1 MATLLYRL
9 GHFSFRHA
17 WPVIIAWVLILG
29 AIVGGAVALGG
40 KTSESFVI
48 PGTESQQTID
58 KLNALFPQVSGAAAQ
73 VVYVAPAGTNI
84 NDPANKLAI
93 TDMATAI
100 EKVPQIAA
108 VVPPFSQYAAN
119 AISTDGSTAYTQVQ
133 FTGPTTSIAKAS
145 IEDLLA
151 TKSIATADGMRV
163 EFGGDI
169 FANNTPA
176 LTATEGLGVVFAAVV
191 LIITFGSLLAA
202 GLPLLSALIGVGI
215 SIGGIT
221 AVASFATVSSTA
233 PLLAVM
239 IGLAVGIDYALF
251 ILSRHRNQLAAG
263 MEPEKSAAQS
273 VATAGGAVVFA
284 GITVIIALLGL
295 LVVGIPFLS
304 TMGIASAFA
313 VLVAVSIAITLLPA
327 IMGLARRRLAPKAG
341 SRAERR
347 ALAAMSHEDKAS
359 RSMGA
364 RWVGVVMRAPVVFI
378 IAVVGLLGVAAIP
391 AFSLDLNLPTSGQ
404 QAADTTNR
412 QAYDLLA
419 AGFGPGYN
427 GPLVVAADITQTTNI
442 MGDLKSI
449 AAELRT
455 VPGVSFVS
463 EGLPDATVDTA
474 IFRVIPDYA
483 PDSPETKVVVQELRD
498 LNQSMVAK
506 FGTPITVTGQTA
518 AAIDISN
525 LLTGALVPFGT
536 LVVGLSIILL
546 AMVFRSV
553 AVPLKAALGFLLS
566 VGASFGVVVVV
577 FQWGWFGDLLNVPT
591 TGPVISFLPILLMA
605 ILFGLA
611 MDYEVFLVSGMREEY
626 VKTGDAKRS
635 VRVGFQHGA
644 RVVTAAALIMFFVF
658 FAFVPEGTGAIK
670 QIGLALAVG
679 VFIDAFLVRMTLV
692 PAIMTLLGEKAWALP
707 RWLDRI
713 LPNVDIEGEGLRDHL
728 VASEWA
734 GSRASDAIT
743 AQDAR
748 VSGVPTPLT
757 FGIEAGSVAIIV
769 GDTAPRR
776 LFAATVAGRIA
787 PDAGL
792 LQVYGFS
799 LPSEAGAVARSV
811 TLVDLSL
818 PRLDAAT
825 TLGEAIAE
833 RLSLARPWYRPR
845 ITRRAVSDVI
855 DGLAVQVRRF
865 GEREPLTS
873 TTPLGAL
880 SPVAAALTLVAL
892 GAADG
897 SPIVILDPGS
907 APAALETLALAEA
920 AAALFP
926 ADCTVLVG
934 VPDVSLLGYF
944 EAPAFIGGR
953 PALILDLFSGHIRG
967 QAVTSAA
974 GSSASASSAA
984 SRSAFSSDSESR
996 TESIDS
1002 EGVTR

>member
-9 GHFSFRHA
+9 GHFSFKHA
-17 WPVIIAWVLILG
+17 WPIIIAWVLILG

-58 KLNALFPQVSGAAAQ
+58 KLSALFPQVAGAAAQ
-73 VVYVAPAGTNI
+73 VVYVAPDGTSI
-84 NDPANKLAI
+84 NDAANKKAI
-93 TDMATAI
+93 EDMAAAI
-100 EKVPQIAA
+100 EKVPQVAA

-119 AISTDGSTAYTQVQ
+119 AISTDGTTAYTQVQ
-133 FTGPTTSIAKAS
+133 FTGPTTSIAKTS
-145 IEDLLA
+145 IADLMA
-151 TKSIATADGMRV
+151 TKSIAQADGMRV

-169 FANNTPA
+169 FQNNTP
-176 LTATEGLGVVFAAVV
+176 TITPTEGLGVVFAAVV

-251 ILSRHRNQLAAG
+251 ILSRHRNQLAQG
-263 MEPEKSAAQS
+263 IEPKESAAQA
-273 VATAGGAVVFA
+273 VATAGAAVVFA

-304 TMGIASAFA
+304 TMGVASAFA
-313 VLVAVSIAITLLPA
+313 VFVAVSIAVTLLPA
-327 IMGLARRRLAPKAG
+327 IMGIAGKRLAPKAG

-347 ALAAMSHEDKAS
+347 SLAAMSHEDKAS

-364 RWVGVVMRAPVVFI
+364 RWVGIVMKAPVVFI
-378 IAVVGLLGVAAIP
+378 IAVIGLLGVAAIP

-412 QAYDLLA
+412 QAYDILA
-419 AGFGPGYN
+419 KGFGPGYN

-463 EGLPDATVDTA
+463 EGLPDSTVDTA
-474 IFRVIPDYA
+474 IFRVIPDSA
-483 PDSPETKVVVQELRD
+483 PDSPQTKVIVQELRD
-498 LNQSMVAK
+498 LSPTLQAK

-536 LVVGLSIILL
+536 LVVGFSIILL
-546 AMVFRSV
+546 AMVFRSI

-566 VGASFGVVVVV
+566 VGASFGVAVAV
-577 FQWGWFGDLLNVPT
+577 FQWGWLGDVLNVPT
-591 TGPVISFLPILLMA
+591 TGPIISFLPILLMA

-670 QIGLALAVG
+670 QIALALAVG

-692 PAIMTLLGEKAWALP
+692 PAIMTLLGDKAWALP

-713 LPNVDIEGEGLRDHL
+713 LPNVDVEGQGLREHL

-734 GSRASDAIT
+734 SSRASDVIT
-743 AQDAR
+743 AHDAQI
-748 VSGVPTPLT
+748 SGVRTPLT
-757 FGIEAGSVAIIV
+757 FGIEAGSVAIVV

-776 LFAATVAGRIA
+776 LFAATVAGRVTA
-787 PDAGL
+787 DGGL
-792 LQVYGFS
+792 LQVYGYS
-799 LPSEAGAVARSV
+799 LPSEAGAVAKSV
-811 TLVDLSL
+811 TLVDLSA
-818 PRLDAAT
+818 PRIDVNT

-833 RLSLARPWYRPR
+833 RLGLARPWYRPR
-845 ITRRAVSDVI
+845 ATRRAIHDVI
-855 DGLAVQVRRF
+855 EAIAAQLRRF
-865 GEREPLTS
+865 GEREPLEA

-880 SPVAAALTLVAL
+880 TPVAAALTLVAL

-920 AAALFP
+920 AAALVP
-926 ADCTVLVG
+926 LTCTVLVG

-953 PALILDLFSGHIRG
+953 PALILDLFSGQVRG
-967 QAVTSAA
+967 QAVTSVP
-974 GSSASASSAA
+974 GPSASASASA
-984 SRSAFSSDSESR
+984 SESR

-1002 EGVTR
+1002 EGAIR